1 MKGTDMESRNIL
13 ENWTNAK
20 SAQPQYVSARTE
32 TKHVQILEKLLEEA
46 KSDPNT
52 LGYMV
57 FGSVASGTYNEKSDL
72 DVITILRSCKP
83 SSRLNKMVVDGLVVD
98 SLFMTHEVLIRSVNT
113 VPYLLYTLGNAKLL
127 FDRERT
133 IEPLIA
139 HIKDYFAE
147 NPEIESEWNGYI
159 KQSNEIKLKTGCR
172 AGSHGNTIID
182 VWNELEKRYSDGKI
196 KRPFFNSFYL
206 TNPHIFSLVKRF
218 LKIKGGGDR

>member
-1 MKGTDMESRNIL
+1 MESRNIL
-13 ENWTNAK
+13 ENWTNAE
-20 SAQPQYVSARTE
+20 SAQPLYVPARTE
-32 TKHVQILEKLLEEA
+32 TKHVQILEELLEEA

-57 FGSVASGTYNEKSDL
+57 FGSVASETHNEKSDL

-83 SSRLNKMVVDGLVVD
+83 SSGINKMVVDGLVVD
-98 SLFMTHEVLIRSVNT
+98 SLFMTHEVLTQSVNT
-113 VPYLLYTLGNAKLL
+113 VPYLLHTLGNAKLL
-127 FDRERT
+127 FDREST
-133 IEPLIA
+133 IKPLLARIN
-139 HIKDYFAE
+139 DYFAE
-147 NPEIESEWNGYI
+147 NPEIESEWNDYV

-218 LKIKGGGDR
+218 LKIKEEGLR